1 MKDFLLETIKLEE
14 KIRRGALLKDYYSGK
29 ITWLKY
35 TEESDKLSA
44 TAKSLSDEAII
55 KPDFRAI
62 LEGQIYP
69 LGWWFAKGQH

>member
-55 KPDFRAI
+55 KPDFRQI
-62 LEGQIYP
+62 LESQVYP
-69 LGWWFAKGQH
+69 LGWWFSKGKH